1 MVMSNAI
8 AASRPAEEPS
18 GSGSKGKFICHNGGF
33 PDDWFFSRKG
43 YCVEKS
49 EPVGVI
55 GQISQRI

>member
-8 AASRPAEEPS
+8 AASRPAEELS

-33 PDDWFFSRKG
+33 PDDWFF
-43 YCVEKS
+43 EKS
-49 EPVGVI
+49 KPAGVI